1 MPKPRLYS
9 EKRCFVLQELREGL
23 PGALMSPETNRGTKE
38 TRSSAG
44 PERAAGRSN
53 GSQPVQ
59 SEAVGHPVTAHH
71 GQGAVAGQHPREEQR
86 HRERFSKYQKA
97 AEESSAEKKKAA
109 LDSLP
114 HSLRSGNLSVLK
126 KRWEQPLS
134 PTKPSP
140 GTPGNSGQFTFPA
153 EDPEGPAPMERMQRK
168 SAGAEEGAKV
178 ATVPVSPLE
187 KPAVPLNS
195 LKRMFEK
202 GEAAQNK
209 VSREPER
216 IRGNSTSEDTER
228 KDRGVLDGLTSD
240 RVRETTSVRDRL
252 AKYQAAV
259 TKKDSLPPAQNA
271 EQREVERS
279 APSGHQKENTP
290 PASTG
295 TNAAPESSVRKGSTP
310 DINGAGMELASPN
323 TGTAS
328 PLAPKESSQPK
339 AAKKFGLPV
348 RETCVAC
355 LKTVYPLERL
365 VANQQTFHRT
375 CFRCCHCNSKLSL
388 GNYASL
394 YGNVY
399 CKPHFSQLFKA
410 KGNYDEGFGH
420 RPHKELWSARGEG
433 EEEDRAGDSPTT
445 TTPTATVS
453 PASAAPVAAA
463 SPTQAKPQNSMVE
476 DSPIAKV
483 NVLAAGL
490 ETRAQSSAVGEKPVE
505 TRRLRIA
512 WPPPADAERG
522 SGTSG
527 SGVDGGPLR
536 PFRAKWPPEG
546 DTSAP
551 ASHSSERSELKN
563 LRRSASLKERS
574 RPFSVAA
581 CPVPVPNPREPRRPI
596 RGLPERRGSLE
607 EIRPTPRPRLKEPE
621 PQRQE
626 TVTPEDSTVNGETAI
641 EEKDKDSNSQQEEA
655 NAVTKTEESKEEAGQ
670 GKDEEE
676 EQEEEKAEQVQEP
689 APEPSSEPS
698 PSPKCQDTP
707 PDLPSSPKCE
717 DTPPEVPDVPS
728 SPEQQSKHNR
738 TSQDVGFWDGE
749 EAEDEGGEL
758 TVEEQI
764 KRNRYY
770 EEEEDEEEEQEG

>member
-1 MPKPRLYS
+1 MIH
-9 EKRCFVLQELREGL
+9 
-23 PGALMSPETNRGTKE
+23 
-38 TRSSAG
+38 
-44 PERAAGRSN
+44 RAADFHFKRRKRDLLKTGD
-53 GSQPVQ
+53 
-59 SEAVGHPVTAHH
+59 
-71 GQGAVAGQHPREEQR
+71 
-86 HRERFSKYQKA
+86 
-97 AEESSAEKKKAA
+97 

-134 PTKPSP
+134 PTKPVAQPTAPPRARPAPPPAPKSILKPAPSPSVDPPLSAKSP

-153 EDPEGPAPMERMQRK
+153 EDPEGPVPMERTQRK

-240 RVRETTSVRDRL
+240 RKRETTSVRDRL

-259 TKKDSLPPAQNA
+259 TKKDPLPPAQNA

-295 TNAAPESSVRKGSTP
+295 MNAAPESSVRKGSTP

-420 RPHKELWSARGEG
+420 RPHKELWSARAEG
-433 EEEDRAGDSPTT
+433 EEEDRAGDSPAA

-453 PASAAPVAAA
+453 PASTAPVAAA

-527 SGVDGGPLR
+527 SGLDGSPLR

-621 PQRQE
+621 PQRKE

-655 NAVTKTEESKEEAGQ
+655 NAVTTTEESKEEAGQ
-670 GKDEEE
+670 EKDEEE
-676 EQEEEKAEQVQEP
+676 KQEEEKAEQEP
-689 APEPSSEPS
+689 VAEPSSEPS
-698 PSPKCQDTP
+698 SSPKCQDTP
-707 PDLPSSPKCE
+707 PDVPSSPKCE